1 MSVPGS
7 INQLLIGA
15 AGAGDGNEKKRSLRF
30 ARGDSPYLSR
40 QASDSGSN
48 VYKCTLSWWMK
59 VGELGTDRT
68 ILSFGT
74 NNAIDG
80 WFKVNLESSSHS
92 DKIRL
97 FGDTTGGY
105 LSARTSRLFRDPS
118 AFYHCVISIDTTQ
131 SAFSDQIKWYVNGE
145 LLSQFDQNNP
155 FPQNTPLLIGE
166 STIHHVGAEP
176 NSVGDVRNYFDGYL
190 ADVHVIEG
198 QALAA
203 TDFGEFDSNSVW
215 QPKAFEGTYGTNGFK
230 LNFSDIS
237 SDSAL
242 GTDSSGNQN
251 NFTVNNL
258 TAGTEQTLP
267 GVNFDGTSNAA
278 YLTIPDSSDFT
289 LGSNDFTVEA
299 YVYKRD
305 TSEQFIAGSA
315 DSSGSTSS
323 TSFALQVGGGS
334 PSSSIRAY
342 VGTTGTSVDSGE
354 NITLNKWVHV
364 AFVRDGNTL
373 RLYVDGV
380 QKNSTSFT
388 GSVND
393 SSDLFGIS
401 SLGGFT
407 NGKNWNGVI
416 SNLRLVNGTCLYPS
430 GTTFALPSTPL
441 TNVTNTK
448 LLCCQ
453 SSSSATAT
461 TVSPGSITVG
471 NASNVAAVELNDSS
485 SADDALRDSPAQIAE
500 QIDTGVGGEV
510 VGNYAT
516 WNPLFGENQS
526 LSNGNLKAA
535 SSTTAYSII
544 ASTLAMKSGKW
555 YMEYTYT
562 PNNGQPYI
570 TWGISQTNRDGSQGS
585 GVTDTP
591 EDKGFKAWDS
601 GFYSQS
607 DGSNIYDY
615 SSSVSSGDIIS
626 LAFDADAGKLWVA
639 KNGTYMTNASG
650 AGNPTAGTN
659 PDYSGLDYS
668 GGYYFMAGPYYTNGS
683 TLEANFGQR
692 SWAFAAPTN
701 FKALCTANL
710 PEPTIADGS
719 KHVIAKLFTGNA
731 STQSITGLNFSPS
744 FVWTK
749 SRSLSYSHRLY
760 DTVRGTNNWLASNLT
775 DEATAESET
784 LTSFDANG
792 FTLGQYDNGNYSNG
806 DTAVAWTWNGG
817 TSNTTVAVGDLNTS
831 VYYMSEV
838 WSEDLYTADAPA
850 DAPTVTTKSFLSGY
864 PATLPFNGDTSR
876 GSNETYAAD
885 SLKTIVFR
893 PDTALTDVTKLEI
906 YTNGTYTTDAGY
918 NSATSV
924 ITGNTATGWQT
935 LYEGTAITLN
945 YVWAYKNNG
954 QGAFSGLK
962 INGRMLTDSDATPPI
977 SYPSI
982 ASTVRANPSAG
993 FSIVKWTG
1001 TGSAATVAH
1010 GIAAP
1015 KFIITK
1021 SLANTTNWVV
1031 GHEGITWNN
1040 FMFLDTADA
1049 QGASAAVWNNTAPD
1063 SNVFSV
1069 ASSSYIN
1076 PAGSDVIGYCFCPV
1090 EGYSVFGSYEGNGL
1104 ADGPFIYTGF
1114 KIEFLIIKSADT
1126 AQYWYLADSA
1136 RSPFNDGLTEGL
1148 WANTADS
1155 EFSYDV
1161 DFLSNG
1167 FKHYNQSANLNTTD
1181 TFIYAAFASH
1191 PFRSAR
1197 AR

>member
-97 FGDTTGGY
+97 FGDTTGAGY

-230 LNFSDIS
+230 LNFSDTS

-242 GTDSSGNQN
+242 GTDSSGAGN
-251 NFTVNNL
+251 NFSVNNL
-258 TAGTEQTLP
+258 SVLQGNGNWISQVATTGGNRDYNGSYGVPQMFDNSNSTEMLN
-267 GVNFDGTSNAA
+267 GVG
-278 YLTIPDSSDFT
+278 
-289 LGSNDFTVEA
+289 
-299 YVYKRD
+299 
-305 TSEQFIAGSA
+305 
-315 DSSGSTSS
+315 TSS
-323 TSFALQVGGGS
+323 TWTPVGGLAF
-334 PSSSIRAY
+334 SSSFKMAAY
-342 VGTTGTSVDSGE
+342 DQNGGTITFNWSGGSYAWTLPTSNSPYPLTELSSNLTSPITSVTWSTPDIQGPYVYE
-354 NITLNKWVHV
+354 VL
-364 AFVRDGNTL
+364 
-373 RLYVDGV
+373 VDGA
-380 QKNSTSFT
+380 
-388 GSVND
+388 
-393 SSDLFGIS
+393 
-401 SLGGFT
+401 
-407 NGKNWNGVI
+407 
-416 SNLRLVNGTCLYPS
+416 RLVDNSY
-430 GTTFALPSTPL
+430 TTT
-441 TNVTNTK
+441 
-448 LLCCQ
+448 
-453 SSSSATAT
+453 
-461 TVSPGSITVG
+461 
-471 NASNVAAVELNDSS
+471 
-485 SADDALRDSPAQIAE
+485 DALLDSPVNGDSAN
-500 QIDTGVGGEV
+500 DTGAGGELT
-510 VGNYAT
+510 GNYAT

-535 SSTTAYSII
+535 SSAADYAII

-562 PNNGQPYI
+562 PNNGYPYI
-570 TWGISQTNRDGSQGS
+570 TWGISQTNRDGSQGN

-591 EDKGFKAWDS
+591 EDKGFKASDS
-601 GFYSQS
+601 TFYSQS
-607 DGSNIYDY
+607 DGSNIYNY

-626 LAFDADAGKLWVA
+626 LAFDADAGNLWVA
-639 KNGTYMTNASG
+639 KNGTYMTNSSG

-668 GGYYFMAGPYYTNGS
+668 GGYYFMAGPYYTSGS

-692 SWAFAAPTN
+692 SWAYAAPTN

-719 KHVIAKLFTGNA
+719 KYFDTILWTGQGNTNDRILPTTTSA
-731 STQSITGLNFSPS
+731 DL
-744 FVWTK
+744 VWTK
-749 SRSLSYSHRLY
+749 SRSNAYHHALF
-760 DTVRGTNNWLASNLT
+760 DTVRGFSENALNSDNTNSEGTASGGYLKSTTDTTITLAATSDNSNAWYNGSSHTYVGWLW
-775 DEATAESET
+775 
-784 LTSFDANG
+784 DAG
-792 FTLGQYDNGNYSNG
+792 S
-806 DTAVAWTWNGG
+806 
-817 TSNTTVAVGDLNTS
+817 SNTTIAVGDLNTS

-838 WSEDLYTADAPA
+838 WSGDLYTADAPA

-876 GSNETYAAD
+876 ASNETYAAD
-885 SLKTIVFR
+885 NLKTIVFR

-924 ITGNTATGWQT
+924 ITGNTASGWQT

-962 INGRMLTDSDATPPI
+962 INGRMLTDSNATPPI

-982 ASTVRANPSAG
+982 ATTVRANPSAG

-1031 GHEGITWNN
+1031 GHDSIGWGN
-1040 FMFLDTADA
+1040 FLFLDTTDA
-1049 QGASAAVWNNTAPD
+1049 QGASAAVWNSTAPD
-1063 SNVFSV
+1063 SIVFSV

-1076 PAGSDVIGYCFCPV
+1076 PAGSDVIGYCFAPV
-1090 EGYSVFGSYEGNGL
+1090 SGYSSMGSYLGNGDD
-1104 ADGPFIYTGF
+1104 DGAFVHTGF
-1114 KIEFLIIKSADT
+1114 AVKWLLTKASSAGSDWQLWDAT
-1126 AQYWYLADSA
+1126 
-1136 RSPFNDGLTEGL
+1136 REPFNVN
-1148 WANTADS
+1148 ANTLAPNTS
-1155 EFSYDV
+1155 GQESGTSGYKV
-1161 DFLSNG
+1161 DLLSNG
-1167 FKHYNQSANLNTTD
+1167 FKFRMYGSSSNASGVT
-1181 TFIYAAFASH
+1181 YVYVAFASH